1 MTRAL
6 WRIAADTK
14 DYGCEDMSG
23 GGAKKLGGRWNAA
36 GTAIVY
42 TSESRAL
49 AYLESIVH
57 FNAADLP
64 LDRYLVRIDV
74 PGDVWAAAKKAGAE
88 TLVGWDAL
96 PASRTSIEFGA
107 NWASGRSSALLIVPS
122 VIVNEETNV
131 LINPVHPDAGRL
143 IATKIRKAVFDTRIV
158 KKAKSG

>member
-1 MTRAL
+1 MRAL

-14 DYGCEDMSG
+14 DFRCDDMSG
-23 GGAKKLGGRWNAA
+23 GGAEKYGGRWNAV

-64 LDRYLVRIDV
+64 LDRYLIRIDV
-74 PGDVWAAAKKAGAE
+74 PDGVWSAAKKADPAA
-88 TLVGWDAL
+88 LAGWDAL
-96 PASRTSIEFGA
+96 PAGRTSIDFGTR
-107 NWASGRSSALLIVPS
+107 WAHARSSALLIVPS